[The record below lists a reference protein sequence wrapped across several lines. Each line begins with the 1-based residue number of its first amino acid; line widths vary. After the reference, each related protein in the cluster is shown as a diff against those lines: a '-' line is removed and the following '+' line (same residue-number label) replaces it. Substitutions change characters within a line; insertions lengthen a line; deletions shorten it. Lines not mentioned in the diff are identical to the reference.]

1 MCQTPYKTVGEA
13 YPVRTWLSSWNCAI
27 HIHASSVQ
35 EVASDFMTEADPGH
49 PGGFLE
55 PSGGFKGLIH
65 NG

>member
-1 MCQTPYKTVGEA
+1 MGVYTEHLSMVLTACIVTSSEA
-13 YPVRTWLSSWNCAI
+13 MYLSLGNQ
-27 HIHASSVQ
+27 HLMQ

>member
-1 MCQTPYKTVGEA
+1 MH
-13 YPVRTWLSSWNCAI
+13 TWLSSWNCAI